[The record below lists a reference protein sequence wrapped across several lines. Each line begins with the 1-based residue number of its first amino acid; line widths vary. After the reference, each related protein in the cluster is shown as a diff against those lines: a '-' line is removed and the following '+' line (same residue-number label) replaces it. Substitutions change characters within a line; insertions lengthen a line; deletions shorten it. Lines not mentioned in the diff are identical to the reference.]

1 LLLCR
6 TYGPAISPPAAADA
20 RYRQAAMIALDAWK
34 RRQQE
39 LVEKQRLLNP
49 GDPAHRND
57 CTYFGATVTCAT
69 L

>member
-1 LLLCR
+1 
-6 TYGPAISPPAAADA
+6 
-20 RYRQAAMIALDAWK
+20 MIALDAWK